1 MCVCVCVCAVP
12 SPINVTRI
20 SYGRIPHEYAL
31 ALPGGSVILE
41 AGEASFNGTAEAGV
55 VHARPCVSLHLL
67 ITVSAKPCSGVTC
80 GLLRLFLCVVKV
92 HGAGLSVF
100 VEWAPQE
107 GAVRYNQ
114 LIDNMTYMLTSSN
127 QIRYP
132 TPVLTQGSLV
142 LDGKALALDS
152 TGVCSLCPFVA
163 IDMYWRLTCVARPS
177 VCPFGW
183 GRVAS

>member
-1 MCVCVCVCAVP
+1 MELQKQVWCM
-12 SPINVTRI
+12 
-20 SYGRIPHEYAL
+20 HAL
-31 ALPGGSVILE
+31 
-41 AGEASFNGTAEAGV
+41 
-55 VHARPCVSLHLL
+55 VSLHLL

-132 TPVLTQGSLV
+132 TPVLTRGTLV
-142 LDGKALALDS
+142 LDGKAPALD
-152 TGVCSLCPFVA
+152 TAGACSLFCMFIVFPMCV
-163 IDMYWRLTCVARPS
+163 RLCVHS
-177 VCPFGW
+177 
-183 GRVAS
+183 VAS